1 MAAAK
6 KKARRR
12 KKTPDTVGL
21 AADALTGAPPA
32 DVRALADAIPR
43 DGGAVLG
50 VFRDPLGGH
59 WQILAA
65 LPVARVEPTP
75 FQRDL
80 SEPHV
85 KRLANAIESLDRFLD
100 PVIAVRTEDGRYWT
114 PNGHHRVAALR
125 TLGARS
131 VTVLVVPDV
140 DVARRILLLNTERA
154 HSLKERASEVLRLAE
169 ELAIVDDRPEEE
181 FEAEFE
187 QAPLITLGLCYQEN
201 PRFAGSSYHPV
212 LRRVDH
218 FLREP
223 LSTALDIRHRRAAKL
238 AKLAEEV
245 DRVVADLKK
254 RGFESPYLRAFVVAR
269 INPIRFKRGERFDF
283 DVTIDAMQRAAER
296 FEIGKVR
303 ADQLAR
309 SGGPPEESAS

>member
-1 MAAAK
+1 MAAK
-6 KKARRR
+6 KKVRRR
-12 KKTPDTVGL
+12 KKNPDAKGL
-21 AADALTGAPPA
+21 AADALTGEAPEE
-32 DVRALADAIPR
+32 VRALADAIPR
-43 DGGAVLG
+43 DGGTVLG
-50 VFRDPLGGH
+50 IYRDPLGGH
-59 WQILAA
+59 WQILAG

-131 VTVLVVPDV
+131 VVVLVVPEI

-169 ELAIVDDRPEEE
+169 ELAMVDDRAEEE

-218 FLREP
+218 FLSVP
-223 LSTALDIRHRRAAKL
+223 LSKALAIRHKRAEKL

-245 DRVVADLKK
+245 DRVVGDLKSK
-254 RGFESPYLRAFVVAR
+254 GFESPYLRSFVVAR

-283 DVTIDAMQRAAER
+283 DETIDAMLKAAR
-296 FEIGKVR
+296 GFNGATVR

-309 SGGPPEESAS
+309 TGGAPEEAS

>member
-1 MAAAK
+1 MAAK
-6 KKARRR
+6 KKIKRR
-12 KKTPDTVGL
+12 KKNPDARGL
-21 AADALTGAPPA
+21 AADALAGEAP
-32 DVRALADAIPR
+32 DEVRALAGLIPK
-43 DGGAVLG
+43 DGGTVIG
-50 VFRDPLGGH
+50 IYRDPLGGH
-59 WQILAA
+59 WQIVAG
-65 LPVARVEPTP
+65 LPVAKVEPTP

-131 VTVLVVPDV
+131 VVVLVVPEI

-169 ELAIVDDRPEEE
+169 ELSIVDDRPEEE

-212 LRRVDH
+212 LRRIDH
-218 FLREP
+218 FLSVP
-223 LSTALDIRHRRAAKL
+223 LSKALEIRHKRAAKL

-245 DRVVADLKK
+245 DRVVGDLKSK
-254 RGFESPYLRAFVVAR
+254 GFESPYLRSFVVAR

-283 DVTIDAMQRAAER
+283 DETIDAMLKAAKGFDVGR
-296 FEIGKVR
+296 VR

-309 SGGPPEESAS
+309 TGGAPEETS

>member
-1 MAAAK
+1 MATK
-6 KKARRR
+6 RKPRRR
-12 KKTPDTVGL
+12 KKTPDAKGL
-21 AADALTGAPPA
+21 AADDLAPPPPD
-32 DVRALADAIPR
+32 DVQALAAAIAG
-43 DGGAVLG
+43 DGGSVLG
-50 VFRDPLGGH
+50 IYRDPLGGH
-59 WQILAA
+59 WQVLAG
-65 LPVARVEPTP
+65 LPLAQVEPTP

-131 VTVLVVPDV
+131 VVVLVVPDI

-154 HSLKERASEVLRLAE
+154 HSLRERASEVIRLAE
-169 ELAIVDDRPEEE
+169 ELAIVDDRPEFE
-181 FEAEFE
+181 FEHEFE
-187 QAPLITLGLCYQEN
+187 QAPLLTLGIAYQEN

-212 LRRVDH
+212 LRRIDRFMEV
-218 FLREP
+218 L
-223 LSTALDIRHRRAAKL
+223 LSKALDIRQRRAEKL
-238 AKLAEEV
+238 ARLAEEV

-254 RGFESPYLRAFVVAR
+254 KGFESPYLRAFVVAR
-269 INPIRFKRGERFDF
+269 INPIRFKKGDAFDY
-283 DVTIDAMQRAAER
+283 DEVMDAMIKAAKA
-296 FEIGKVR
+296 FDLGKVR

-309 SGGPPEESAS
+309 TGGAPEEAS